1 MGCKMFVIV
10 PHVGLLILIIII
22 IIINMNMFHLKLL
35 YVIII
40 KGRKGTKRSE
50 AS

>member
-22 IIINMNMFHLKLL
+22 IINMNMFQLKLL

-40 KGRKGTKRSE
+40 KGRKERSE